1 VSTNPVSWNV
11 TSSPL
16 ARAIGTNGRYNG
28 PPSRKE
34 EGSSLYGYSH
44 GSGGGSAKADVERLV
59 DKRDATAEHD
69 VIEVFG
75 LLEEAAR

>member
-1 VSTNPVSWNV
+1 
-11 TSSPL
+11 
-16 ARAIGTNGRYNG
+16 
-28 PPSRKE
+28 
-34 EGSSLYGYSH
+34 LYGYSH